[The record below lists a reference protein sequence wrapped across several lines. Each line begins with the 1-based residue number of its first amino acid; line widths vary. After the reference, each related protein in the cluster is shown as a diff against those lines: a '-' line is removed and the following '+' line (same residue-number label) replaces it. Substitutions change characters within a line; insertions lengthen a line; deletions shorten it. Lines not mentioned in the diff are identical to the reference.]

1 MELKTTQYDVKDLIA
16 TITLNRPQRMN
27 AWTGRMHTEYRWCL
41 QQAEQDKNVGVII
54 VTGSE
59 NSFCVG
65 ADSQALEGHAKKG
78 VYDPGTP
85 DDIANPGYGVFKE
98 FDQNFAYQFGIAKPI
113 IAAVNGSAAGV
124 GLVVACYAD
133 FRFAVKG
140 AKLTTAHGKLNL
152 PAEYG
157 MSWLLPRL
165 IGLTKANDLL
175 FTSRKFTTDE
185 AFKLGIMNDVFETK
199 EELMAHVYQY
209 AQNLITTISPESLA
223 STKLQ
228 IYKDLHRGVGEAVAE
243 SDKLLIEMSKQTNYK
258 EAIKAF
264 IEKRLPNWNRD

>member
-1 MELKTTQYDVKDLIA
+1 MELKTTLYRVEEGIA
-16 TITLNRPQRMN
+16 WITLNRPHRKN

-41 QQAEQDKNVGVII
+41 QQAENDSEVGVII

-65 ADSQALEGHAKKG
+65 ADSQALEGHVKKG
-78 VYDPGTP
+78 GYDPGTP
-85 DDIANPGYGVFKE
+85 QDIPNPGFGVYE
-98 FDQNFAYQFGIAKPI
+98 PFDQNFAYQFGIPKPV
-113 IAAVNGSAAGV
+113 IAAVNGPAAGV

-165 IGLTKANDLL
+165 VGLTKANDLL

-185 AFKLGIMNDVFETK
+185 AYELGLFNGVFDDNESLLAHAK
-199 EELMAHVYQY
+199 QYALDLMA
-209 AQNLITTISPESLA
+209 NISPESLA
-223 STKLQ
+223 STKHQ
-228 IYKDLHRGVGEAVAE
+228 IYKDLHRTVGESVAE
-243 SDKLLIEMSKQTNYK
+243 ADRLLNEMSKQGNYK
-258 EAIKAF
+258 EAIAAF
-264 IEKRLPNWNRD
+264 MEKRLPRWKR